1 MDTRLNLCQRCSVM
15 NSTDKPWLHDP
26 VLSRALGYW
35 HSKCVA
41 GRLPARSAIDPLDLD
56 PSLLPHVVLTEVVQ
70 VGERRRFRFR
80 LSGTAVSAAAG
91 LELTGQFVD
100 ALNPNKQY
108 AAYIE
113 GLYNLAIQARR
124 PVYSESLAMAARAS
138 ATRAT
143 RRILC
148 PLSNDGTVVD
158 MCLGVQTFGD
168 TGGIEPPSLTY
179 ADSFRAGQTIVI
191 QHGDI

>member
-1 MDTRLNLCQRCSVM
+1 M
-15 NSTDKPWLHDP
+15 NATDKPWARDV
-26 VLSRALGYW
+26 VLQLALRYW
-35 HSKCVA
+35 RSKCA
-41 GRLPARSAIDPLDLD
+41 ADRLPARADIDPLELD

-70 VGERRRFRFR
+70 ADGRRRFRFR

-100 ALNPNKQY
+100 TLNPNKQY

-113 GLYNLAIQARR
+113 GLYDLAIEARR
-124 PVYSESLAMAARAS
+124 PVYSESLAMAARAA
-138 ATRAT
+138 ATRTT
-143 RRILC
+143 RRIFC
-148 PLSNDGTVVD
+148 PLSSDGIVVD

-179 ADSFRAGQTIVI
+179 ADSFRAGPTIVI
-191 QHGDI
+191 RPGDE